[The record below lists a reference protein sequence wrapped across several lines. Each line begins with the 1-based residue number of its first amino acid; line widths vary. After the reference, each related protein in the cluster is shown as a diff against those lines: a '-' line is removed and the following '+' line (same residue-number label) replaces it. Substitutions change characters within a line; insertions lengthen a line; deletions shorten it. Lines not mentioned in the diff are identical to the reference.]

1 MCKKIVLLFSIMFLL
16 GMTSYVSAEITVFTE
31 DFGVS
36 SFDKSQWVETY
47 NGDPVNRW
55 KGSTSPRMG
64 TTGYAAWLQN
74 EYDTRLTMADAIDT
88 TGATEIVVEFYT
100 RRNSSGGTHYLN
112 ISLNDN
118 TDENTFT
125 LYATYTPASNTW
137 VKQTVTL
144 TDSKY
149 MFDGFKVQL
158 GGRAK
163 LSGEDRSIYFDDVI
177 VKVKFPPVISGSVDS
192 LDGVTMNGL
201 PGNPVTSGGGAY
213 SATVS
218 YGWSG
223 TVIPSKTGYIFSPTN
238 KTYSNLIAD
247 QTSENYTPTL
257 LTYVISGTI
266 VDVNSIY
273 DMENVT
279 MSGLPGSP
287 VTDANGDYSATV
299 GYGWSGTVTPTKAG
313 FTFDPASK
321 VYSNVTANQSDDYD
335 AYVVKCTISGS
346 VGSLEGVDL
355 DGFPD
360 DSRNRR

>member
-1 MCKKIVLLFSIMFLL
+1 MA
-16 GMTSYVSAEITVFTE
+16 T
-31 DFGVS
+31 
-36 SFDKSQWVETY
+36 
-47 NGDPVNRW
+47 PVNKW
-55 KGSTSPRMG
+55 KGSTNPRMG

-149 MFDGFKVQL
+149 MFGGFKVQI

-177 VKVKFPPVISGSVDS
+177 VKVKFPPVISGSVGS

-213 SATVS
+213 
-218 YGWSG
+218 
-223 TVIPSKTGYIFSPTN
+223 TGYGR
-238 KTYSNLIAD
+238 
-247 QTSENYTPTL
+247 
-257 LTYVISGTI
+257 LT
-266 VDVNSIY
+266 D
-273 DMENVT
+273 
-279 MSGLPGSP
+279 
-287 VTDANGDYSATV
+287 
-299 GYGWSGTVTPTKAG
+299 WSGTVTP
-313 FTFDPASK
+313 SK
-321 VYSNVTANQSDDYD
+321 QDIHSVQRIRTYSNVTANQ
-335 AYVVKCTISGS
+335 T
-346 VGSLEGVDL
+346 
-355 DGFPD
+355 
-360 DSRNRR
+360 